1 MQAIITKF
9 LCPTN
14 FRGSRYQAK
23 CEAMTVTVAADHA
36 LNAEENHL
44 AVCAELCRRMD
55 ARNLAKYGS
64 KAAQWTKPKAS
75 GQIPSGEYVHV
86 FLPVEVLA

>member
-44 AVCAELCRRMD
+44 AVC
-55 ARNLAKYGS
+55 